1 MSEGA
6 DHKLKGHSCTP
17 RTQVKRQISCASVIL
32 ALYSEMG
39 GTDRRM
45 AQKPK
50 AQLAWSTQQHSS
62 RYKRDPASVRGK
74 VGAGS

>member
-1 MSEGA
+1 
-6 DHKLKGHSCTP
+6 
-17 RTQVKRQISCASVIL
+17 
-32 ALYSEMG
+32 MG
-39 GTDRRM
+39 GTERRM

-62 RYKRDPASVRGK
+62 RHKRDPASVKGK